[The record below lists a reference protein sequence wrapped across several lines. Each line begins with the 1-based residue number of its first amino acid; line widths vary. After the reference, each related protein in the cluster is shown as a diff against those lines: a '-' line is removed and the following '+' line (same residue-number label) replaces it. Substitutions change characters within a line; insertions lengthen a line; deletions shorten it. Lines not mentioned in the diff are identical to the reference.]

1 MLHPI
6 SRHGE
11 RVQLVEI
18 GSHCRGSIFRNAI
31 QRNTAA
37 LEQAF
42 DKLSHA
48 RHSFFFGRFDLR
60 APFPQAFAEGRF
72 KVLELNGVTAEA
84 THIYDPAVAIVE
96 AYRVLARQWRIAFG
110 IGAEKPRAR
119 SFTNACGPVIAPCV

>member
-18 GSHCRGSIFRNAI
+18 GSHCRVSIFRNAI
-31 QRNTAA
+31 QHNTA

-96 AYRVLARQWRIAFG
+96 PTVCWPVNGASPLRSAR
-110 IGAEKPRAR
+110 KTAR